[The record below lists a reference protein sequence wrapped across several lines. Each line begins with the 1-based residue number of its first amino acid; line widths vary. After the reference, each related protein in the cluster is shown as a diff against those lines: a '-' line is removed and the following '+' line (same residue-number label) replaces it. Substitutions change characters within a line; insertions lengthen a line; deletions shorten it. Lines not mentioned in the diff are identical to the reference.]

1 MSVCLSVCLVLKSG
15 IEIQSNIMNS
25 NKFHSEILILI
36 MFLILKKK
44 KILEKVCRT
53 KLNFMSIINI

>member
-1 MSVCLSVCLVLKSG
+1 MSVCLSVRLVLKSG

-44 KILEKVCRT
+44 KNSGKSLQNKT
-53 KLNFMSIINI
+53 KFHEYH